1 MKRKILVACI
11 AASFSPAAFAQVAD
25 IRIDDGVSTTCVSN
39 PGTPSSACTA
49 PTSGVPGVHV
59 EAIQPGTAA
68 SVINVTSDTAVMGTV
83 DAVSG
88 HDAAV
93 YSLTNS
99 IAVGSGV
106 IANNGTTGDSAAVE
120 AQTDA
125 SGTTRVLAETL
136 YGDGTSK
143 SRMVL
148 EGDRGWLLTSDV
160 ANDSAAVVQTTQLD
174 AFMGYEI
181 GGNIVSSL
189 TVNADGNELL
199 GNTSIDG
206 TLSATG
212 LSTLNGVD
220 NQFAGITNAGAVSGV
235 TAGVVASGS
244 TDAVNGGQLYDVQQV
259 AVAAQTTADTALAN
273 AATAQTTADTA
284 LANAATAQTTADTAL
299 TNAASA
305 QTTADTALTN
315 AATAQT
321 TADTALTNAAT
332 AQTTADT
339 ALTNAA
345 TAQSTA
351 DTALANAATAQT
363 TADTALTNAATAQ
376 TTADGAMTE
385 ATAAKATV
393 ASVQATAN
401 DAMVQSTQ
409 AVTTANTVRSRA
421 DAAYAMAA
429 GMDARLTEVEGTVR
443 SLEYDINR
451 VDRMAARGVAIATAL
466 ASMPDIEDGKT
477 AGFGL
482 GVGSYAG
489 RNAVSA
495 AFILRA
501 SDSVKLRVNA
511 GTAGD
516 GKFAFGAGGMFSW

>member
-332 AQTTADT
+332 AQTTAD
-339 ALTNAA
+339 
-345 TAQSTA
+345 
-351 DTALANAATAQT
+351 
-363 TADTALTNAATAQ
+363 
-376 TTADGAMTE
+376 GAMTE